1 MGLPA
6 PQANSP
12 RMTPPVLLITSLCK
26 SYVIDNAE
34 HRVLADIS
42 LEAHAGEF
50 LCIVGPSGAGKTTLL
65 RCIAGLIS
73 PSSGTVTLDG
83 SRVTEPPGKLG
94 VVFQDYSRSLM
105 PWLTVAGN
113 VMLPLHSKPYS
124 RRERSARVANAL
136 RAVGLDD
143 CHTKYPWQISG
154 GMQQRVAIA
163 RALAFE
169 PKALL
174 MDEPFA
180 SVDAQTRIDLE
191 DLILRVRDE
200 FGVMVALV
208 THDID
213 EAVYLGDKVVVLG
226 GAPTGVRECIAVGL
240 PYPRDQLTTKALPT
254 YAYARQRIMT
264 LIRGGP
270 PEARASESRPEIR

>member
-6 PQANSP
+6 PQAKNS
-12 RMTPPVLLITSLCK
+12 RMTRPVLVITSLCK

-42 LEAHAGEF
+42 LEAREGEF

-83 SRVTEPPGKLG
+83 STVTEPPEKLG

-124 RRERSARVANAL
+124 TRERSARVTN
-136 RAVGLDD
+136 
-143 CHTKYPWQISG
+143 
-154 GMQQRVAIA
+154 A

-180 SVDAQTRIDLE
+180 SVDAQTRFDLE
-191 DLILRVRDE
+191 DLILQVRDE
-200 FGVMVALV
+200 FGVTVALV

-240 PYPRDQLTTKALPT
+240 PFPRDQLTTKALPT
-254 YAYARQRIMT
+254 YAQARQRVMT
-264 LIRGGP
+264 LRLRRMRANQDRRYDEHATNGGCTYRRN
-270 PEARASESRPEIR
+270 ARCRLRPKS

>member
-1 MGLPA
+1 
-6 PQANSP
+6 
-12 RMTPPVLLITSLCK
+12 MTRPVLVITSLCK

-42 LEAHAGEF
+42 LEAREGEF

-65 RCIAGLIS
+65 RCIAGLIA

-83 SRVTEPPGKLG
+83 STITGPPEKLG

-124 RRERSARVANAL
+124 KGERSARVANAL
-136 RAVGLDD
+136 HAVGLDD

-180 SVDAQTRIDLE
+180 SVDAQTRCDLE

-254 YAYARQRIMT
+254 YAHARQRVMT

-270 PEARASESRPEIR
+270 PEAHASESRPEMQ

>member
-1 MGLPA
+1 MGLST
-6 PQANSP
+6 PQANDS
-12 RMTPPVLLITSLCK
+12 RMTRPVLVITSLGK

-42 LEAHAGEF
+42 LEAREGEF
-50 LCIVGPSGAGKTTLL
+50 LCVVGPSGAGKTTLL

-73 PSSGTVTLDG
+73 PSSGTIALDG
-83 SRVTEPPGKLG
+83 STVTGPPEKLG

-124 RRERSARVANAL
+124 KGERSTRVASAL

-180 SVDAQTRIDLE
+180 SVDAQTRFDLE
-191 DLILRVRDE
+191 DLILRVRDD
-200 FGVMVALV
+200 FGVTVILV

-213 EAVYLGDKVVVLG
+213 EAVYLSDKVVVLG
-226 GAPTGVRECIAVGL
+226 GAPTGVRECIAIGL
-240 PYPRDQLTTKALPT
+240 PYPRDQLSTKALPM
-254 YAYARQRIMT
+254 YAHARQRVMT

-270 PEARASESRPEIR
+270 PEAHAGKSRPEIR

>member
-1 MGLPA
+1 
-6 PQANSP
+6 
-12 RMTPPVLLITSLCK
+12 MTRPVLVITSLGK

-42 LEAHAGEF
+42 LEAREGEF

-73 PSSGTVTLDG
+73 PSSGIIALDG
-83 SRVTEPPGKLG
+83 STVTGPPEKLG

-113 VMLPLHSKPYS
+113 VMLPLHGKPYS
-124 RRERSARVANAL
+124 KGQRGARVANAL
-136 RAVGLDD
+136 RAVGLED

-180 SVDAQTRIDLE
+180 SVDAQTRFDLE

-200 FGVMVALV
+200 FGVTVILV

-213 EAVYLGDKVVVLG
+213 EAVYLADQVVVLG
-226 GAPTGVRECIAVGL
+226 GTPTGVRECIAVGL

-254 YAYARQRIMT
+254 YAHARQRVMT

-270 PEARASESRPEIR
+270 RGGDASQCDMGQSRPKIR

>member
-6 PQANSP
+6 PQAKNS
-12 RMTPPVLLITSLCK
+12 RMTRPVLVITSLCK

-42 LEAHAGEF
+42 LEAREGEF

-83 SRVTEPPGKLG
+83 STVTEPPEKLG

-124 RRERSARVANAL
+124 TRERSARVTNAL
-136 RAVGLDD
+136 HAVGLDG

-180 SVDAQTRIDLE
+180 SVDAQTRFDLE
-191 DLILRVRDE
+191 DLILQVRDE
-200 FGVMVALV
+200 FGVTVALV

-240 PYPRDQLTTKALPT
+240 PFPRDQLTTKALPT
-254 YAYARQRIMT
+254 YAQARQRVMT
-264 LIRGGP
+264 LIRADP
-270 PEARASESRPEIR
+270 PETHASESRPEIR